1 MVLWRK
7 AQRANKEDDMLNFD
21 SKKMM
26 LINEKGKPLILE
38 VNGVSTSLGYGIAK
52 FYLPIVF
59 NPTATAPYVVPVPS
73 KISFDINVPST
84 GTLYRQPGLDSSS
97 SNQTS
102 LGTLQS
108 GDNHITVDFSTNPT
122 RSVFYYEG
130 NLYSMAANTAYKV
143 TITNI
148 VLGS

>member
-1 MVLWRK
+1 
-7 AQRANKEDDMLNFD
+7 MLNFN

-52 FYLPIVF
+52 LYLPIVF

-84 GTLYRQPGLDSSS
+84 GTLYRQPGLDSSG

-108 GDNHITVDFSTNPT
+108 GDNHVTVDFSTNPT
-122 RSVFYYEG
+122 TFGGFCGILVNSCKKG
-130 NLYSMAANTAYKV
+130 KSSL
-143 TITNI
+143 I
-148 VLGS
+148 VLKFEF